1 MINDELTKEIMLKC
15 VQLARESAKTKQYP
29 IAAIVTNHDGTIL
42 SMEKSN
48 LRQGNDPT
56 NHPEIDAIRG
66 ACKKLDTRF
75 LRGCYLYTTLEPCPM
90 CTSAAI
96 WARMQGIVY
105 GAYLEDIEQFIVNN
119 PARKFSWRQIPIKA
133 RDIIKFGTP
142 SLEVYEG
149 VLREECMQL
158 FC

>member
-1 MINDELTKEIMLKC
+1 MKIIDGRLFKEM
-15 VQLARESAKTKQYP
+15 VVTG
-29 IAAIVTNHDGTIL
+29 AIVLHN
-42 SMEKSN
+42 
-48 LRQGNDPT
+48 